1 MIQQSLP
8 MKTSKALNPKS
19 TCQQTKVPPTSHPP
33 LGTSLNVILNDVP
46 QNNNGLDLGGGGMHL
61 AHQQSGHQ
69 IAGQGIGI
77 NIEEQLHDSLSD
89 IFEYENE
96 PNPIQQN
103 PNHNTNN
110 NNNLPD
116 PMLANLAPH
125 PPHNAGPVQGSSD
138 VESYE
143 SGDHDPEGDGGD
155 GDEDF
160 DFED

>member
-1 MIQQSLP
+1 
-8 MKTSKALNPKS
+8 
-19 TCQQTKVPPTSHPP
+19 
-33 LGTSLNVILNDVP
+33 LNVILNEVP
-46 QNNNGLDLGGGGMHL
+46 QNNNGLDLGGGMHL

-96 PNPIQQN
+96 PNPLQEN

-125 PPHNAGPVQGSSD
+125 PPHNTGPVQESSG
-138 VESYE
+138 VESNE
-143 SGDHDPEGDGGD
+143 SGDQDPEGDGGD